1 MPNSIHTISNNQIS
15 QSRVIDATDAD
26 DNEVILISAMTLS
39 DTACNLS
46 GAADTLLD
54 IARLLHLIQSGDAN
68 TAQSKALARLA
79 CDTTNSWVDVLKRQ
93 VDVLNKPLSYSKFG
107 VVEVNV

>member
-1 MPNSIHTISNNQIS
+1 MPNSIHKISNIQIS
-15 QSRVIDATDAD
+15 QSKVIDATNAD

-54 IARLLHLIQSGDAN
+54 VARLLDLIQSGDAN
-68 TAQSKALARLA
+68 TVQSKALARLA

-93 VDVLNKPLSYSKFG
+93 VDILNKPLSHTEFG

>member
-1 MPNSIHTISNNQIS
+1 MPHSVYKISNIQIS
-15 QSRVIDATDAD
+15 QSEVIDATSAD

-54 IARLLHLIQSGDAN
+54 VARLFDLIQSGDA
-68 TAQSKALARLA
+68 TTLQSKALARLA

-93 VDVLNKPLSYSKFG
+93 VDVLNKPLSHSKFG

>member
-1 MPNSIHTISNNQIS
+1 MPSSLRVISNIHVRQPK
-15 QSRVIDATDAD
+15 VIDATDAD
-26 DNEVILISAMTLS
+26 DNEIILISAMTLS

-54 IARLLHLIQSGDAN
+54 VARLLHLIQSGDVN

-93 VDVLNKPLSYSKFG
+93 VDVLNKPLSHSTFG
-107 VVEVNV
+107 VVEVSI

>member
-1 MPNSIHTISNNQIS
+1 MPNSVYKISNIQIS
-15 QSRVIDATDAD
+15 QSEVIDATSAD

-39 DTACNLS
+39 DTACNLR
-46 GAADTLLD
+46 GAANTLLD
-54 IARLLHLIQSGDAN
+54 VARLLDLIQSGDAN

-93 VDVLNKPLSYSKFG
+93 VDVLNKPLSHSKFG

>member
-1 MPNSIHTISNNQIS
+1 MPHSVHTISSIQVR
-15 QSRVIDATDAD
+15 QSKVIDATDAD
-26 DNEVILISAMTLS
+26 DHEVILISAMTLS

-54 IARLLHLIQSGDAN
+54 VARLLHLIQSGDAN

-79 CDTTNSWVDVLKRQ
+79 CDTTNSWVDVLKTQ
-93 VDVLNKPLSYSKFG
+93 VDVLNKPLSHSKFG